1 MRFRVVMHVL
11 EYLAVYASRERSVAR
26 ALTFLRRVLKACE
39 DKPPVV
45 VDRGPWYPWA
55 LRRLGISYFGERN
68 RIERRFRK
76 LKERTRRFNN
86 NVNAKSVENIE
97 NLTASIATIHNILK
111 AQQEV
116 IPT

>member
-1 MRFRVVMHVL
+1 L
-11 EYLAVYASRERSVAR
+11 I
-26 ALTFLRRVLKACE
+26 
-39 DKPPVV
+39 V

-55 LRRLGISYFGERN
+55 LRRPGISYFGERN

-86 NVNAKSVENIE
+86 NINAIE

-111 AQQEV
+111 TQQEV

>member
-1 MRFRVVMHVL
+1 MGGLSEV
-11 EYLAVYASRERSVAR
+11 LAVYASRERSVAR

-39 DKPPVV
+39 GKPPVV

-55 LRRLGISYFGERN
+55 LRRPGISYFQETFGERN

-86 NVNAKSVENIE
+86 NINAIE
-97 NLTASIATIHNILK
+97 NLTAAIATIQQHTQNPTRGNTNLTVPLK
-111 AQQEV
+111 
-116 IPT
+116 

>member
-1 MRFRVVMHVL
+1 L
-11 EYLAVYASRERSVAR
+11 I
-26 ALTFLRRVLKACE
+26 
-39 DKPPVV
+39 V
-45 VDRGPWYPWA
+45 VDKGPWYPWA
-55 LRRLGISYFGERN
+55 LRRPGISYFGERN

-86 NVNAKSVENIE
+86 NINAIE

-111 AQQEV
+111 TQQEV

>member
-1 MRFRVVMHVL
+1 MGGLSEV
-11 EYLAVYASRERSVAR
+11 LAVYASRERSVAR
-26 ALTFLRRVLKACE
+26 ALTFLRRVLKAC
-39 DKPPVV
+39 DGKPLIV

-55 LRRLGISYFGERN
+55 LRRPGISYFGERN

-86 NVNAKSVENIE
+86 NVNAIE
-97 NLTASIATIHNILK
+97 NPTAAIATIHNILK
-111 AQQEV
+111 TQQEV